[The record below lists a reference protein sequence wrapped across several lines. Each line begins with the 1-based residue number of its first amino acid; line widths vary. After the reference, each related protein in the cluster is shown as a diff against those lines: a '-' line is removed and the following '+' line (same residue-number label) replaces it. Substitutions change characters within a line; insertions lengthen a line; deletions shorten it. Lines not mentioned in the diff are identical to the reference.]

1 MTEHD
6 HSKNALSEFVFEFR
20 DVQKNKLVLSLSIT
34 AVVLVIE
41 LIGGILT
48 NSIALFSDAGHMFTH
63 AFALCIGLIALI
75 IAKRPPCHHRTFG
88 LYRAEILA
96 AFVNG
101 LFLLAIVGVII
112 YEAVLRMLH
121 PENILGTEML
131 MVAFIGLAANIA
143 SIIILRGSH
152 KHNLNIR
159 GVFFHMIADA
169 VSSVGIIAAALII
182 LLTGWVFIDPLVS
195 IGIAAIIVYWAWGI
209 LKESTRVLLEMAPK
223 GLNIDIIS
231 DDLKKNFPEIKE
243 LYNAHIWSITP
254 DILMFSAHVTL
265 QTENISMKQEQII
278 QSLNKYLSEKYH
290 IFDSTIQVTTGEDVG
305 VCSPNV
311 SQ

>member
-20 DVQKNKLVLSLSIT
+20 DVQKNKLMLSLSIT

-48 NSIALFSDAGHMFTH
+48 NSIALLSDAGHMFTH

-112 YEAVLRMLH
+112 YEAILRMLH
-121 PENILGTEML
+121 PEQILGMEML

-143 SIIILRGSH
+143 SIVILRGSH
-152 KHNLNIR
+152 KHNINIR
-159 GVFFHMIADA
+159 GVFYHMIADA
-169 VSSVGIIAAALII
+169 LSSVGIIAAALII
-182 LLTGWVFIDPLVS
+182 LVTGWVFIDPLVS
-195 IGIAAIIVYWAWGI
+195 VGIAAIIVYWAWGI

-231 DDLKKNFPEIKE
+231 DDLKKNFSEIKE

-265 QTENISMKQEQII
+265 QTENIQMKQEQII

-305 VCSPNV
+305 VCSPNT

>member
-20 DVQKNKLVLSLSIT
+20 DVQKNKLLLSLSIT

-48 NSIALFSDAGHMFTH
+48 NSIALLSDAGHMFTH
-63 AFALCIGLIALI
+63 AFALSIGLIALL

-112 YEAVLRMLH
+112 YEAVLRILH
-121 PENILGTEML
+121 PEQILGMDML
-131 MVAFIGLAANIA
+131 LVACIGLFANLA
-143 SIIILRGSH
+143 SIVILRGSH
-152 KHNLNIR
+152 KQNLNIR
-159 GVFFHMIADA
+159 GVFYHMIADA
-169 VSSVGIIAAALII
+169 VSSVGIIAAAVII

-195 IGIAAIIVYWAWGI
+195 IGIALIIVYWAWGI

-223 GLNIDIIS
+223 GLSIDIIS
-231 DDLKKNFPEIKE
+231 DDLKKNFSEIKE

-265 QTENISMKQEQII
+265 QTENIQMKQEQII
-278 QSLNKYLSEKYH
+278 QSHNKYLSEKYH

-305 VCSPNV
+305 VCSSNT

>member
-20 DVQKNKLVLSLSIT
+20 DAQKNKLVLSLSIT

-63 AFALCIGLIALI
+63 AFALCIGLIALV

-101 LFLLAIVGVII
+101 IFLLAIVGVII
-112 YEAVLRMLH
+112 YEAILRMLH
-121 PENILGTEML
+121 PEQILGMEML

-143 SIIILRGSH
+143 SIVILRGSH
-152 KHNLNIR
+152 KHNINIR
-159 GVFFHMIADA
+159 GVFYHMIADA

-182 LLTGWVFIDPLVS
+182 LFTGWVFIDPLVS
-195 IGIAAIIVYWAWGI
+195 VGIAAIIVYWAWGI
-209 LKESTRVLLEMAPK
+209 LKESARVLLEMAPK

-231 DDLKKNFPEIKE
+231 DDLKKNFSEIKE

-265 QTENISMKQEQII
+265 QTDNIQMKQEQII

-290 IFDSTIQVTTGEDVG
+290 IFDSTIQVTSGKETG
-305 VCSPNV
+305 VCQSSP
-311 SQ
+311 

>member
-20 DVQKNKLVLSLSIT
+20 DVQKNKLLLSLSIT

-48 NSIALFSDAGHMFTH
+48 NSIALLSDAGHMFTH
-63 AFALCIGLIALI
+63 AFALSIGLIALL

-112 YEAVLRMLH
+112 YEAVLRILH
-121 PENILGTEML
+121 PEQILGMDML
-131 MVAFIGLAANIA
+131 LVACIGLFANLA
-143 SIIILRGSH
+143 SIVILRGSH
-152 KHNLNIR
+152 KQNLNIR
-159 GVFFHMIADA
+159 GVFYHMIADA
-169 VSSVGIIAAALII
+169 VSSVGIIAAAVII

-195 IGIAAIIVYWAWGI
+195 IGIALIIVYWAWGI

-223 GLNIDIIS
+223 GLSIDIIS
-231 DDLKKNFPEIKE
+231 DDLKKNFSEIKE

-265 QTENISMKQEQII
+265 QTENIQMKQEQII

-305 VCSPNV
+305 VCSSNT

>member
-20 DVQKNKLVLSLSIT
+20 DVQKNKLMLSLSIT

-48 NSIALFSDAGHMFTH
+48 NSIALLSDAGHMFTH

-101 LFLLAIVGVII
+101 IFLLAIVGVII
-112 YEAVLRMLH
+112 YEAILRMLH
-121 PENILGTEML
+121 PEQILGMDML
-131 MVAFIGLAANIA
+131 LVAFIGLFANIA
-143 SIIILRGSH
+143 SIVILRGSH

-159 GVFFHMIADA
+159 GVFYHMIADA
-169 VSSVGIIAAALII
+169 LSSVGIIAAAVII

-195 IGIAAIIVYWAWGI
+195 IGIALIIVYWAWGI
-209 LKESTRVLLEMAPK
+209 LKESARVLLEMAPK

-231 DDLKKNFPEIKE
+231 DDLKKNFSEIKE

-265 QTENISMKQEQII
+265 QTENIQMKQEQII

-290 IFDSTIQVTTGEDVG
+290 IFDSTIQVTTGEDAG